1 MLFYPEYHGAEPNR
15 PKPKEIYLTLDT
27 AGQVAGLPEPQFN
40 SARELGE
47 LLAQTPQ
54 CQECI
59 VKQLFRY
66 MSGRQDTPAD
76 IPMIHVALDDFR
88 KSGFHFKE
96 LVVSLVQQWDLPP
109 AERNVNV
116 PSNHQAR

>member
-1 MLFYPEYHGAEPNR
+1 MRTAPEYHGADVRR
-15 PKPKEIYLTLDT
+15 PKPKEVYLTLDT
-27 AGQVAGLPEPQFN
+27 TGQVAGLPEPQFT
-40 SARELGE
+40 SARQLGQ
-47 LLAQTPQ
+47 LLARTPQ

-76 IPMIHVALDDFR
+76 TPMIQIALDDFR
-88 KSGFHFKE
+88 KSGFHYKN
-96 LVVSLVQQWDLPP
+96 LVVSLVQQWDSMP

-116 PSNHQAR
+116 ANNHQAR